1 VPDLANATLVDSC
14 VLLDVAT
21 QDPVWLDW
29 SSQALATAVRSGPVL
44 VNPVVYA
51 EVSIGYDRIEDL
63 DDALPPDIFRR
74 EPLPYVAAFLAGKA
88 YRTYRRRGGSRTTPL
103 PDFFIGAH
111 AAVGAFTLLT
121 RDVRRFRTYFPTV
134 RLIAPEI

>member
-1 VPDLANATLVDSC
+1 MADLVGTLIDSS

-21 QDPVWLDW
+21 GDPVWADW
-29 SSQALATAVRSGPVL
+29 SAQALAGAVRSGPVL
-44 VNPVVYA
+44 INPVVFA
-51 EVSIGYDRIEDL
+51 EVSVGFTRVEDL

-88 YRTYRRRGGSRTTPL
+88 FLTYRRRGGTKTLPL

-111 AAVGAFTLLT
+111 AAVAEFALLT
-121 RDVRRFRTYFPTV
+121 RDARRFRTYFPTV
-134 RLIAPEI
+134 RLICPEG